1 MGYYTTHKLSIIS
14 ENDLDVDFEQEIQE
28 HTNGYAN
35 FEDSTKWYDCEDD
48 MKSYSKKYPTIVF
61 VIDGEGEES
70 GDIWKAYFKN
80 GKMFK
85 TKAKLV
91 FEEFSEDKLS

>member
-28 HTNGYAN
+28 HTNGCAI

-48 MKSYSKKYPTIVF
+48 MKEYSKKYPTIVF

-80 GKMFK
+80 GRMFK
-85 TKAKLV
+85 TKAELV